1 MDFNVDFEK
10 ERINKSL
17 SKLEVES
24 EKLSIKLKN
33 KEFMKRAPKEV
44 IEKFEQSQKDL
55 VMQLDKQN
63 RILESLKKLK

>member
-1 MDFNVDFEK
+1 M
-10 ERINKSL
+10 
-17 SKLEVES
+17 ES